1 MRRTEEEIVRAAYAA
16 FNDRDIE
23 QAVALMDPDVEW
35 PDVVRGGVV
44 RGRDGV
50 RGHWREVF
58 ASAEPRIEVGD
69 LERRPDRSIAAAV
82 RQVVT
87 GPDGQLISDDHL
99 VHVFHI
105 DDQLITRMD
114 VEPTG

>member
-1 MRRTEEEIVRAAYAA
+1 MRRTDEEIVREAYTA

-23 QAVALMDPDVEW
+23 RAVALMDPDVEW

-50 RGHWREVF
+50 RRHWRDVF
-58 ASAEPRIEVGD
+58 ASADARIELGD
-69 LERRPDRSIAAAV
+69 LERRPDQSIAADV

-87 GPDGQLISDDHL
+87 GPDGQTASDDQL
-99 VHVFHI
+99 VHVFRI
-105 DDQLITRMD
+105 DDELITRMD
-114 VEPTG
+114 VEPPS